1 MKFGANCGTSC
12 RAPAVLRFALL
23 ARGFFPPLR
32 FAGLPAD
39 FERAVRTADFFRPG
53 WTRAFFD
60 KVKTYCE
67 IYSAIIRGPVTVQE
81 VPRTTSKTWI
91 GRVDMVEPGQ

>member
-1 MKFGANCGTSC
+1 MSC
-12 RAPAVLRFALL
+12 RAPADLRFALA

-32 FAGLPAD
+32 LAGLLAD
-39 FERAVRTADFFRPG
+39 FERAVRTMDLFRPG

-67 IYSAIIRGPVTVQE
+67 NLL
-81 VPRTTSKTWI
+81 
-91 GRVDMVEPGQ
+91 GRHTRAGHRARMAPHTK